1 MIKWQN
7 CRKKSKKTYFV
18 FNNSD
23 HTYLFKTIPHT
34 ILQMDETMQKINN
47 KALALNEEL
56 AKRTRILEEK
66 VQDQI
71 HTTQSLNKYIH
82 NMSL

>member
-1 MIKWQN
+1 MA
-7 CRKKSKKTYFV
+7 
-18 FNNSD
+18 
-23 HTYLFKTIPHT
+23 LFKTIPHT

-66 VQDQI
+66 VQDQV
-71 HTTQSLNKYIH
+71 HTTQGLSKYIYIY
-82 NMSL
+82 MIL